1 MVSLANKTVLVTGGR
16 RGLGSALVDAALE
29 RGARAVHS
37 TARSPYDDARA
48 KVVTHI
54 LDVRSPESVEHLA
67 AALPDVDIVINN
79 SGVLVP
85 APLLTGDFAEFVDTF
100 EVNAFGPLRVVR
112 AFAPILA
119 GRGGGAVV
127 NIHSL
132 YSWLAGS
139 GSYGASKAAIW
150 SLTNSLRIELEAQHT
165 HVLGV
170 HAGFID
176 TEMVTAMDLPKAAPA
191 DVATRILDA
200 LEAGEVEVST
210 DETTITAKSIL
221 AGPVQNLT
229 FSYVQ

>member
-1 MVSLANKTVLVTGGR
+1 MIALADKTVLVTGGR
-16 RGLGSALVDAALE
+16 RGLGSALVDAVLK

-48 KVVTHI
+48 NVVTHI
-54 LDVRSPESVEHLA
+54 LDVRSQKSVEDLA
-67 AALPDVDIVINN
+67 AALPEVDIVINN

-85 APLLTGDFAEFVDTF
+85 APLLTGDFADFVDTF

-112 AFAPILA
+112 AFAPVLA
-119 GRGGGAVV
+119 SHGGGAVV

-132 YSWLAGS
+132 FSWLAGA

-176 TEMVTAMDLPKAAPA
+176 TEMVTAMDLPKSGPA

-210 DETTITAKSIL
+210 DETTVKAKSIL
-221 AGPVQNLT
+221 AGPVQDLT
-229 FSYVQ
+229 FSFAQ